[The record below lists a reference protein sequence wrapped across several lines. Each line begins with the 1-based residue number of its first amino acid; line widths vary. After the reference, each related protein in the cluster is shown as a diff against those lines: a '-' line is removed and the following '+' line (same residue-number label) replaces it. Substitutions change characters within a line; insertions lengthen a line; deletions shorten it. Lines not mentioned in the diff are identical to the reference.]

1 MDHFGE
7 TLIVYS
13 IKFKLK
19 MLVVG
24 YHLEIVT
31 VDQSLIDLLKFILY
45 VLFINFN
52 KLLYVFVFLLSYA
65 DFVLTGKG

>member
-45 VLFINFN
+45 VLFINLN